1 MSEQRNND
9 KADGVFL
16 FGGKWMAL
24 IPVVIFL
31 IGCVYLFVIAK
42 AFDMVALGAAGFLG
56 LILTSFFAKNW
67 GKYWQ
72 YIMDGIAY
80 PMNAT
85 LIIILFVVGIFT
97 KLVASAGVAEGFV
110 WLGSTLG
117 VTGGVFTAFTF
128 FTACIIAS
136 ATGTSIGTIFGI
148 IPILYPAGIL
158 LGANPVMLAGAVL
171 SGAIFGDNLAP
182 VSDTTIVSASTQ
194 WYTRKEGQADIGG
207 VVATRFKYAI
217 IAALAAIVLYF
228 IFGANGGNTAVAGGA
243 EIMQKYM
250 KPKGL
255 LMLIPVIVLLII
267 SIKTRDIFKAL
278 IWGTLIG
285 TIVGLVFGVFT
296 FESIISVKNGSVGG
310 FVFNGINN
318 MVGTVTFCIALFG
331 IIGLM
336 DKVGL
341 TDHIVTSLANSK
353 LAGTPRGAEIVLA
366 LGIMINSVLLGA
378 ATGPALIMFGP
389 IGDRIGKTQKLH
401 PYRRANLLDGFSNTL
416 PIIQPLSAFIF
427 IMTAAI
433 SGLMK
438 DYSFVTVPDPFALMA
453 ATFHPMMLFIV
464 LTVSVLTGWSRSF
477 EGEGG
482 KEVYSRKNE
491 IPKECL

>member
-1 MSEQRNND
+1 MSEQGKQD
-9 KADGVFL
+9 TGSEVFL

-24 IPVVIFL
+24 LPVVIFL

-56 LILTSFFAKNW
+56 LIITSFFAKNW

-72 YIMDGIAY
+72 HVMDGIAY

-85 LIIILFVVGIFT
+85 LIMILFVVGIFT
-97 KLVASAGVAEGFV
+97 KLVAAAGVAEGFV
-110 WLGSTLG
+110 WLGANLG
-117 VTGGVFTAFTF
+117 VTGGVFTGFTF
-128 FTACIIAS
+128 LTACIIAT
-136 ATGTSIGTIFGI
+136 ATGTSIGTIFGV

-158 LGANPVMLAGAVL
+158 LGANPVLLAGAVL

-194 WYTRKEGQADIGG
+194 WFTRKQGQADIGG
-207 VVATRFKYAI
+207 VVASRFKYSI
-217 IAALAAIVLYF
+217 IAGLGALVLYVVF
-228 IFGANGGNTAVAGGA
+228 GGNGAGATMADGA
-243 EIMQKYM
+243 ALLQQYM

-255 LMLIPVIVLLII
+255 LMLIPVIVLLFI
-267 SIKTRDIFKAL
+267 SIKTKDIFKAL

-285 TIVGLVFGVFT
+285 TIVGLVSGVFT
-296 FESIISVKNGSVGG
+296 LESIISIKNGNVGG
-310 FVFNGINN
+310 FVYNGINN

-341 TDHIVTSLANSK
+341 TDHIISSLAESK
-353 LAGTPRGAEIVLA
+353 LAATPRGAEIVMS
-366 LGIMINSVLLGA
+366 LGVIINSILLGA

-389 IGDRIGKTQKLH
+389 IGDRIGKTQKIH
-401 PYRRANLLDGFSNTL
+401 PYRRANLLDGFGNTL
-416 PIIQPLSAFIF
+416 PIIQPLSAFVF

-433 SGLMK
+433 QGLMK
-438 DYSFVTVPDPFALMA
+438 DYSFVSVPGPFQLMG
-453 ATFHPMMLFIV
+453 ATFHPMFLFVV
-464 LTVSVLTGWSRSF
+464 LTFSVITGWSRSF

-482 KEVYSRKNE
+482 KQVFSMKNE

>member
-1 MSEQRNND
+1 MSEKKD
-9 KADGVFL
+9 MGAEVFR
-16 FGGKWMAL
+16 FGGKWMAI
-24 IPVVIFL
+24 IPVIIFL
-31 IGCVYLFVIAK
+31 IGCVYLFIVAK

-56 LILTSFFAKNW
+56 LILTAFFVKDW

-72 YIMDGIAY
+72 YIIDGIAS
-80 PMNAT
+80 PMNGT
-85 LIIILFVVGIFT
+85 LIMILFVVGIFT
-97 KLVASAGVAEGFV
+97 KLVAAAGVAEGFV
-110 WLGSTLG
+110 WLGATLG
-117 VTGGVFTAFTF
+117 VTGGVFTGFTF
-128 FTACIIAS
+128 VTACVIAS
-136 ATGTSIGTIFGI
+136 ATGTSIGTIFGT
-148 IPILYPAGIL
+148 IPILFPAGVL
-158 LGANPVMLAGAVL
+158 LGANPVMLAGAIL

-217 IAALAAIVLYF
+217 IAAAGALILYV
-228 IFGANGGNTAVAGGA
+228 IFGGNGSAAGVTGGS
-243 EIMQKYM
+243 EILQKYM
-250 KPKGL
+250 RPQGL
-255 LMLIPVIVLLII
+255 LMLIPVGVLLFI
-267 SIKTRDIFKAL
+267 SIKTKDIFKAL

-285 TIVGLVFGVFT
+285 TVVGLAFGVFT
-296 FESIISVKNGSVGG
+296 FESVISIKNGNVGG
-310 FVFNGINN
+310 FVFNGVNN

-341 TDHIVTSLANSK
+341 TDHIVQSLAKSK
-353 LAGTPRGAEIVLA
+353 MAGTPRGTEIVLA
-366 LGIMINSVLLGA
+366 AGVIINSILLGA

-433 SGLMK
+433 QGIMK
-438 DYSFVTVPDPFALMA
+438 DYTFITLPGPFQLMG
-453 ATFHPMMLFIV
+453 ATFHPMFLFVV
-464 LTVSVLTGWSRSF
+464 LAFSVATGWSRSY

>member
-1 MSEQRNND
+1 MSEKD
-9 KADGVFL
+9 DVFY

-24 IPVVIFL
+24 IPVIIFL

-56 LILTSFFAKNW
+56 VILASFFAKNW

-72 YIMDGIAY
+72 YVMDGIAY

-97 KLVASAGVAEGFV
+97 RLVASAGVAEGFV
-110 WLGSTLG
+110 WLGAKLG
-117 VTGGVFTAFTF
+117 VSGGVFTGFTF
-128 FTACIIAS
+128 ITSCVIAS
-136 ATGTSIGTIFGI
+136 ATGTSIGTIFGC

-158 LGANPVMLAGAVL
+158 LGSNPVMLAGAIL

-194 WYTRKEGQADIGG
+194 WYTKKEGQADIGG

-217 IAALAAIVLYF
+217 IAAIISLTLYV
-228 IFGANGGNTAVAGGA
+228 ILGGGGTITHGSEGA
-243 EIMQKYM
+243 ELLAHYM

-255 LMLIPVIVLLII
+255 LMLIPVIVLLFI
-267 SIKTRDIFKAL
+267 SIRTRDIFKAL
-278 IWGTLIG
+278 LWGTLIG
-285 TIVGLVFGVFT
+285 TIVGLIFGVFT
-296 FESIISVKNGSVGG
+296 FESIISIKDGNVGG
-310 FVFNGINN
+310 FIFGGINN
-318 MVGTVTFCIALFG
+318 MVGTVTFCIALFA

-341 TDHIVTSLANSK
+341 TDHIVQSLVNSK
-353 LAGTPRGAEIVLA
+353 LADTPRGAEIVLA
-366 LGIMINSVLLGA
+366 VGVMINSIFLGA

-389 IGDRIGKTQKLH
+389 IGDRIGKAQKLH
-401 PYRRANLLDGFSNTL
+401 PYRRANMLDGFANTL
-416 PIIQPLSAFIF
+416 PVIQPLSAFIF
-427 IMTAAI
+427 IVSAAI
-433 SGLMK
+433 GGIMSN
-438 DYSFVTVPDPFALMA
+438 YSFISMPSPFQIIA
-453 ATFHPMMLFIV
+453 ATLHPMFLFIV
-464 LTVSVLTGWSRSF
+464 LAISVLTGWSRSF
-477 EGEGG
+477 EGQGG

-491 IPKECL
+491 IPAECK